1 MDDLHAINEAVNAKA
16 GRKLLPSIIVSLL
29 LLALVFTTVYYIPFL
44 FGVLVWVAIML
55 GIREL
60 TRAYKI
66 GGIEIPER
74 VVQLAA
80 SVLLL
85 SAWYGRVSGLEVATA
100 IAIPNVLVLILFK
113 GPKDFLKKA
122 TAAAFAI
129 FYLAFLGGFI
139 LLIAHNENG
148 VARVFTLIVLVSCND
163 TFAYIFG
170 VLFGRHPL
178 APHISPKKTWE
189 GLVGAIIGTTVGAS
203 LVVQYSLHK
212 SWWIGA
218 LIGLMAVITATCGDL
233 IESAVKRDLSI
244 KDMGS
249 ILPGHGGVLDRIDS
263 ILFTAPA
270 VWFVLELIKHFN
282 LR

>member
-29 LLALVFTTVYYIPFL
+29 LLALVFSTVYYIPFL

-85 SAWYGRVSGLEVATA
+85 SAWYGRVSGLAVATA

-163 TFAYIFG
+163 TFAYLSLI
-170 VLFGRHPL
+170 
-178 APHISPKKTWE
+178 HISEPTRP
-189 GLVGAIIGTTVGAS
+189 
-203 LVVQYSLHK
+203 Y
-212 SWWIGA
+212 
-218 LIGLMAVITATCGDL
+218 
-233 IESAVKRDLSI
+233 
-244 KDMGS
+244 
-249 ILPGHGGVLDRIDS
+249 
-263 ILFTAPA
+263 
-270 VWFVLELIKHFN
+270 
-282 LR
+282 